1 MYSCLVCGSQTDVV
15 VEVRGAYKI
24 LHCSSCGLQFAD
36 PMTAST
42 SNYKSAYDLGQAPAE
57 VAGEGLPFLGWTE
70 DASEGLTEFN
80 CFMTAA
86 QQFALKIIKKRFPK
100 DQASLDVG
108 FGAGWFLGAMRQAGL
123 RPHGLEV
130 AENPIKILSQKG
142 FSVGNYA
149 VEKLP
154 LEWPSP
160 ALITA
165 FEVVEHL
172 EDPVGF
178 LTLIR
183 KTYPQAD
190 VILSVPDEKCW
201 FFLGGRPAHDYPPN
215 HMTRW
220 SPRAMDLALRKAGYA
235 HAKVW
240 QVRPTAQEISMASVR
255 RFLPFKALSRAENGV
270 SNTAV
275 GPSTSLVEELKKR
288 SLRRKLA
295 LPIAAFLPLIG
306 KTACSMVAMGSNQQ
320 IN

>member
-1 MYSCLVCGSQTDVV
+1 MSNLLFPKIRGLAWTIVKTPTFSTEIQESLAGR
-15 VEVRGAYKI
+15 EVRV
-24 LHCSSCGLQFAD
+24 QNF
-36 PMTAST
+36 
-42 SNYKSAYDLGQAPAE
+42 Q
-57 VAGEGLPFLGWTE
+57 
-70 DASEGLTEFN
+70 
-80 CFMTAA
+80 
-86 QQFALKIIKKRFPK
+86 
-100 DQASLDVG
+100 
-108 FGAGWFLGAMRQAGL
+108 
-123 RPHGLEV
+123 
-130 AENPIKILSQKG
+130 NPIWEFTLTYEYLL
-142 FSVGNYA
+142 N
-149 VEKLP
+149 
-154 LEWPSP
+154 
-160 ALITA
+160 
-165 FEVVEHL
+165 
-172 EDPVGF
+172 DPN
-178 LTLIR
+178 
-183 KTYPQAD
+183 PQAD

-288 SLRRKLA
+288 NLRRKLA